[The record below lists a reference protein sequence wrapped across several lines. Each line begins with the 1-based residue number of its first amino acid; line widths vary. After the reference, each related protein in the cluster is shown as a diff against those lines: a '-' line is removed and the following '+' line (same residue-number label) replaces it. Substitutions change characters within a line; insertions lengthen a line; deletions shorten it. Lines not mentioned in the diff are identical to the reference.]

1 MNHSSFLMRASLA
14 LLGCCFFLFCSVH
27 LAQASSEEPG
37 VQPPAGPLWTDVDPA
52 VLPASA
58 ERITT
63 PTRYRALALDVAAL
77 SALLANTPRER
88 TEERLNAD
96 TAGVLLE
103 LPLPDGTFQH
113 FRIVNS
119 PIMAPELAARYPAI
133 QTYRGVGVDDPTASA
148 RLDFT
153 PHGFHAQI
161 LSAGPTVYIDP
172 LFSNQTTLYQSFYR
186 HDYTER
192 PGSETW
198 FCAVDTHGDT
208 HGETDHPQNA
218 LPSEKAIRAEL
229 AALGTSGTTLR
240 TYRLAVAATGE
251 YTQFQARNLTAPTL
265 AQMKAAALA
274 AIVTTM
280 NRVNG
285 IYEREV
291 SIHMT
296 LIANNDALLYTDGAS
311 DPYTNDDGGTMLDEN
326 QTTLDALIGDANYD
340 IGHVFSTGGGGIARL
355 YSPCEAGSKAQ
366 GVTGSSAPVGDAF
379 DVDYVAHEMGH
390 QFGATHTF
398 NAASGSC
405 SGNRTATTAFEP
417 GSGTTIMAYAGI
429 CDPQNVQNNSDPYFH
444 AISLDQILD
453 YTVNNNGNS
462 CAVRTATGNQP
473 PNRHALTTHTITAR
487 TPSSRTGSAT
497 DPDGH
502 PLTYQWQQMDRGNPT
517 QTAAEAAVD
526 DGSRPLFRVFN
537 PTPGAQRVFPQWSD
551 LLNRTSTLGEAL
563 PTTTRALNFRLIARD
578 GQPGGGGVS
587 DRSVRLQVVNTGAAF
602 AVTQPADSSVWPA
615 GTQIPVRWQVAE
627 TDQTPIQCSN
637 VDIRLSTDGGASF
650 VALANAT
657 SNDGSESV
665 PLPAISSTQ
674 ARIQI
679 VCSNNV
685 FFAISGPIT
694 LTNNANLAIFNGTV
708 TAQNGTPLA
717 GAAVTLSPSGGG
729 GLTDEAGTYTL
740 YAAAG
745 TYTLTAT
752 AAGYQS
758 AVVPN
763 VTGTAG
769 STVTTN
775 VTMTPLPPVVVTGVV
790 SDALRGFPLYAALS
804 IQPGST
810 ATWSDPAT
818 GAYTVTLLQGISYT
832 LQSTPWLA
840 GYVTASVPLYATSAS
855 ARLNI
860 AHTPAAANE
869 NDGSCQAPSFAVG
882 SSSSEGFEGTTNDAL
897 PEGWSVNGQSEEGTW
912 RSVGTLNISPN
923 YGDTTVSPHSGTR
936 QVYFNSF
943 DTQPGG
949 TARLWRAFDFRN
961 TAGASLTFWL
971 YHTAE
976 LSDSP
981 DQLQVQVCTATD
993 CSADSSWQNVG
1004 SPIGRLD
1011 PPTGQWVQ
1019 HRVSLNHYANQQVR
1033 VGIQG
1038 ISAYGAHLAVDDIAV
1053 NTCTSLPGGLVFGT
1067 TYAGTTASTLA
1078 GVVVASAGQTTT
1090 SAATPEDPAV
1100 ADAFYT
1106 FWLPAGSRDLTAAA
1120 ASHSPQQ
1127 RSVTVVD
1134 RTTQKQDFVLDEFS
1148 WKLFL
1153 PVTVR

>member
-1 MNHSSFLMRASLA
+1 MHHFSFLMRTSLA
-14 LLGCCFFLFCSVH
+14 LLGACCFFLSCSVH

-37 VQPPAGPLWTDVDPA
+37 VQPPAGVLWSDVDPA

-58 ERITT
+58 ARVTT
-63 PTRYRALALDVAAL
+63 PTRYRALALDVAAM
-77 SALLANTPRER
+77 SALLASTPREH
-88 TEERLNAD
+88 TEERLEAD
-96 TAGVLLE
+96 SRGILLE

-113 FRIVNS
+113 FRIVNT
-119 PIMAPELAARYPAI
+119 PIMAPELAAQYPAI

-172 LFSNQTTLYQSFYR
+172 LFPNQTTLYQSFYR
-186 HDYTER
+186 HDYTVR

-198 FCAVDTHGDT
+198 FCAADTHGDT
-208 HGETDHPQNA
+208 HGERDDPQST
-218 LPSEKAIRAEL
+218 LPPEKTIRAEL
-229 AALGTSGTTLR
+229 AALGTSGTILR

-251 YTQFQARNLTAPTL
+251 YTQFQARDLTTPTV

-311 DPYTNDDGGTMLDEN
+311 DPYTNNDGFAMLDEN
-326 QTTLDALIGDANYD
+326 QNTLDAVIGNANYD
-340 IGHVFSTGGGGIARL
+340 IGHVFSTGGGGVAQL
-355 YSPCEAGSKAQ
+355 DSPCTAGSKAR
-366 GVTGSSAPVGDAF
+366 GVTGSNSPVGDAF

-405 SGNRTATTAFEP
+405 DGNRTASTAFEP

-444 AISLDQILD
+444 AISLDQILA
-453 YTVNNNGNS
+453 YTVNDNGNS
-462 CAVRTATGNQP
+462 CAVQAATGNQP
-473 PNRHALTTHTITAR
+473 PTLTALTPYTIPAR
-487 TPSSRTGSAT
+487 TPFFLTGSAT
-497 DPDGH
+497 DPDGD
-502 PLTYQWQQMDRGNPT
+502 PLTYQWQQMDLGNAT

-537 PTPGAQRVFPQWSD
+537 PTPGAQRVFPQWRD

-563 PTTTRALNFRLIARD
+563 PTTTRALDFRLIARD

-602 AVTQPADSSVWPA
+602 AVTQPAGSSLWPA
-615 GTQIPVRWQVAE
+615 GTQIPVSWEVAG
-627 TDQTPIQCSN
+627 TDQAPIQCSS
-637 VDIRLSTDGGASF
+637 VDILLSTDGGTSF
-650 VALANAT
+650 VPLANAT

-665 PLPAISSTQ
+665 QLPATSSTQ

-685 FFAISGPIT
+685 FFALSGPIT
-694 LTNNANLAIFNGTV
+694 LTQTANLATFNGTV

-717 GAAVTLSPSGGG
+717 GAEVTLSPSGGG
-729 GLTDEAGTYTL
+729 GLTDGAGRYTL
-740 YAAAG
+740 YATAG

-763 VTGTAG
+763 VTGSAG
-769 STVTTN
+769 STVTTD

-804 IQPGST
+804 VQPGAT
-810 ATWSDPAT
+810 KTWSDPAT

-840 GYVTASVPLYATSAS
+840 GYFTASVSLRATSAS
-855 ARLNI
+855 ARLDI
-860 AHTPAAANE
+860 AHSPAAADE
-869 NDGSCQAPSFAVG
+869 SDGGCQAPSFAVG
-882 SSSSEGFEGTTNDAL
+882 SSYSEGFEGTAGAAL
-897 PEGWSVNGQSEEGTW
+897 PEGWSVNGQTAEGSW
-912 RSVGTLNISPN
+912 RSAGTLNISPQ

-943 DTQPGG
+943 DTSAGV

-961 TAGASLTFWL
+961 TAGAVLTFWL

-981 DQLQVQVCTATD
+981 DQIQVQVCTATD
-993 CSADSSWQNVG
+993 CSTESSWQNVG

-1019 HRVSLNHYANQQVR
+1019 HRVSLNNYANQQVR
-1033 VGIQG
+1033 VGLQG
-1038 ISAYGAHLAVDDIAV
+1038 ISAYGTHLAVDDLAV
-1053 NTCTSLPGGLVFGT
+1053 S
-1067 TYAGTTASTLA
+1067 
-1078 GVVVASAGQTTT
+1078 
-1090 SAATPEDPAV
+1090 
-1100 ADAFYT
+1100 
-1106 FWLPAGSRDLTAAA
+1106 
-1120 ASHSPQQ
+1120 
-1127 RSVTVVD
+1127 
-1134 RTTQKQDFVLDEFS
+1134 
-1148 WKLFL
+1148 
-1153 PVTVR
+1153 